1 MFVIVNATAIKD
13 KNGNFRKSRS
23 TAFNITDRHLA
34 EEKVIE
40 ANKELEAFTYSVSHD
55 LRAPLRSIDGYSKIL
70 QEDYS
75 STLDREAN
83 RLLQIIRN
91 NAHRMGHLIDDL
103 LDFSRMGRKELDR
116 TIVDMNALV
125 GHVRQELISHEV
137 NRKIE
142 FTVKPLKEVQGDL
155 SMMRQVWINLIS
167 NALKY
172 SRKQQVSRIEIGCKN
187 EDHHIVYYIQD
198 NGVGFDMKYS
208 DKLFGV
214 FQRLHKIEEFDGTG
228 VGLALVHRIVF
239 TSWRENLGRGSF
251 KRRRYIFL
259 LYPFTNSTL
268 MVNNIP
274 VEVLLIED
282 NNEDAELTIRVL
294 KKHNLANNLVHL
306 QDGEAAL
313 DFLFAEGSNNV
324 PRLILLDL
332 KMPKVD
338 GIEVLRKIKTDEQRK
353 MIPVV
358 MLTSSKEE
366 RDIIESYKLGVNA
379 YVVKPVEFEKFVE
392 AVAQLGLF
400 WLLLNQPSR

>member
-1 MFVIVNATAIKD
+1 
-13 KNGNFRKSRS
+13 
-23 TAFNITDRHLA
+23 
-34 EEKVIE
+34 
-40 ANKELEAFTYSVSHD
+40 
-55 LRAPLRSIDGYSKIL
+55 
-70 QEDYS
+70 
-75 STLDREAN
+75 
-83 RLLQIIRN
+83 
-91 NAHRMGHLIDDL
+91 
-103 LDFSRMGRKELDR
+103 
-116 TIVDMNALV
+116 
-125 GHVRQELISHEV
+125 
-137 NRKIE
+137 
-142 FTVKPLKEVQGDL
+142 
-155 SMMRQVWINLIS
+155 
-167 NALKY
+167 
-172 SRKQQVSRIEIGCKN
+172 
-187 EDHHIVYYIQD
+187 
-198 NGVGFDMKYS
+198 
-208 DKLFGV
+208 
-214 FQRLHKIEEFDGTG
+214 
-228 VGLALVHRIVF
+228 
-239 TSWRENLGRGSF
+239 
-251 KRRRYIFL
+251 
-259 LYPFTNSTL
+259 

-338 GIEVLRKIKTDEQRK
+338 GIEVLRKIKNDEQRK
-353 MIPVV
+353 TIPVV